1 MARFTLLSLASPAAE
16 ISSCPTVSCG
26 SFPVHTGS
34 TSEFRTV
41 FLMSLLLIR
50 TLLLLFSLV
59 LGQESKCAADRFP
72 RPPGHRGF
80 SVPLGLP
87 RGSQGLPACPRSP
100 ALLSALRSWVLPRGR
115 QHFQG
120 KLTPPG
126 LALPL
131 RFPSSFLE
139 LSPRGALWLFPLCLF
154 VPPKRGQAGWVKGAH
169 NCPHPL
175 GWRVGGG
182 NPRTRGEASR
192 SCLQHPGWGA
202 PPSRPPREQD

>member
-41 FLMSLLLIR
+41 FLMSLLLIG

-87 RGSQGLPACPRSP
+87 ERLTGLACPPAHDPLLCCLRSGLGFSHGGVSTSRASSLPQAWHCLCGFLPAF
-100 ALLSALRSWVLPRGR
+100 LSFPLE
-115 QHFQG
+115 
-120 KLTPPG
+120 G
-126 LALPL
+126 LYG
-131 RFPSSFLE
+131 SFLFAF
-139 LSPRGALWLFPLCLF
+139 LSP
-154 VPPKRGQAGWVKGAH
+154 PKGGRLAG
-169 NCPHPL
+169 
-175 GWRVGGG
+175 
-182 NPRTRGEASR
+182 
-192 SCLQHPGWGA
+192 
-202 PPSRPPREQD
+202 

>member
-87 RGSQGLPACPRSP
+87 RGSQGWLARLPTIPCSAVCAQVLGSP
-100 ALLSALRSWVLPRGR
+100 TGASAL
-115 QHFQG
+115 
-120 KLTPPG
+120 PG
-126 LALPL
+126 QAH
-131 RFPSSFLE
+131 
-139 LSPRGALWLFPLCLF
+139 SPRPG
-154 VPPKRGQAGWVKGAH
+154 
-169 NCPHPL
+169 
-175 GWRVGGG
+175 
-182 NPRTRGEASR
+182 TASAV
-192 SCLQHPGWGA
+192 SFQL
-202 PPSRPPREQD
+202 S